1 VKDVSVKISL
11 FGIEQQNIGKLK
23 DTIRKN
29 EATIQR
35 LEKFVETNQRRALQR
50 AALFDN
56 QVNSLD
62 SAGGEPSLER
72 EG

>member
-23 DTIRKN
+23 ETIRKN

-35 LEKFVETNQRRALQR
+35 LEKFVQSNQIRAVQR
-50 AALFDN
+50 AALFDT
-56 QVNSLD
+56 QVT
-62 SAGGEPSLER
+62 
-72 EG
+72 